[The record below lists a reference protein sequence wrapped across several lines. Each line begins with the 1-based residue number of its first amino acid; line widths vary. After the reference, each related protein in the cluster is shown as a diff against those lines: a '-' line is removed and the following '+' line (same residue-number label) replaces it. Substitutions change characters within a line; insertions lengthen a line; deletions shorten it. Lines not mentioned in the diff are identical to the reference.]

1 MSRRV
6 EQARAEVAELES
18 QCAIAFDRGTR
29 ARGALDVMSQCWEY
43 HRLSEKRREARERL
57 ALCLR
62 LDAEPVNDNHHEG
75 AA

>member
-18 QCAIAFDRGTR
+18 QCAIAFDRGT
-29 ARGALDVMSQCWEY
+29 ACRGVEAIQHAWEY